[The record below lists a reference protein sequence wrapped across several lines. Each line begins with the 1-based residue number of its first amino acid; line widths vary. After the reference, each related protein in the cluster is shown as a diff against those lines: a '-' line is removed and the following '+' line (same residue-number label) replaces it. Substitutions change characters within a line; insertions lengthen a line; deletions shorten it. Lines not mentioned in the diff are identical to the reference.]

1 MIQDRKQAGKNKPKT
16 IAPTK
21 ACLSPP
27 KKRIIVFI
35 LWICVHCRIPAIFG
49 NSHVLEVFRLLMCLV
64 MQRFLEFFIV
74 LSKINQCFG
83 IQETFSYRLVH
94 ENGLIS

>member
-27 KKRIIVFI
+27 KKRITVFT
-35 LWICVHCRIPAIFG
+35 LWICVHCTMPVLFV
-49 NSHVLEVFRLLMCLV
+49 NSPVLEVFRLLMCLV

-74 LSKINQCFG
+74 LSKITQCFG
-83 IQETFSYRLVH
+83 I
-94 ENGLIS
+94 